1 MGIRWRPKDIHK
13 LSTYVGKF
21 NAAITRLEK
30 KYPELKD
37 SGVFPERLSVQDL
50 KYRILNRN
58 DFNRELRKI
67 DRLFKKGAQEVIKD
81 ESGYFTTKWQRKE
94 LKLLER
100 RINAQR
106 KAFVEK
112 YSIPRK
118 EKEFLG
124 VDQIN
129 LSKKKKSIVSKAM
142 RAEPEDAE
150 NIMQEWYNLI
160 YNLERQSSE
169 EYLTG
174 TFEKLKNA
182 YFKAIDDHL
191 PEDRAE
197 ELKKYLKDNN
207 IYGSDIV
214 YAISINDILD
224 FEYFYSTEQE
234 DQKAEV
240 LLDRWKQI
248 MPKIKES
255 PNYKRKV

>member
-1 MGIRWRPKDIHK
+1 M
-13 LSTYVGKF
+13 
-21 NAAITRLEK
+21 
-30 KYPELKD
+30 
-37 SGVFPERLSVQDL
+37 QDL
-50 KYRILNRN
+50 RYRILNRN

-124 VDQIN
+124 VEQVD
-129 LSKKKKSIVSKAM
+129 LFKKRKSIASKAM
-142 RAEPEDAE
+142 NAKPEDTG

-160 YNLERQSSE
+160 YRLERQSSE

-174 TFEKLKNA
+174 TFEKLRNA
-182 YFKAIDDHL
+182 YFKAIDEHL
-191 PEDRAE
+191 PEDKAQ
-197 ELKKYLKDNN
+197 ELKEYLNDNN
-207 IYGSDIV
+207 IHGSDIV
-214 YAISINDILD
+214 YAVSINDILD

-240 LLDRWKQI
+240 MLDRWKKV
-248 MPKIKES
+248 MPQIKEL
-255 PNYKRKV
+255 PNYRKKA